1 MDISA
6 YYRAVA
12 SKILPY
18 MMDRPVGV
26 SHKSPGVFTRSLDG
40 AGIEIS
46 SEEELLALVEQGVV
60 AFYVSPADRKGV
72 VWFSLGLR
80 AGGVPFEAV
89 RLTALKL
96 ILVLRDV
103 EIDGMMVFDGN
114 CGIDLLWTY
123 GVINPDDLPGDIWG
137 FQRDVAS
144 ALRERLEKR
153 LFDTPERDR
162 IGRWLG
168 WNREVTRFENEG
180 SGDGVTITLR
190 AMNRSGSVRVPFSLN
205 EETLR
210 AAIPLTRNDLYRFD
224 GDKDAE
230 MEKAGRLRRS
240 FEIPLNFPRFVARTL
255 NL

>member
-1 MDISA
+1 MDVA
-6 YYRAVA
+6 DYYRAVA

-26 SHKSPGVFTRSLDG
+26 GHKSPGVFTRSLDG

-46 SEEELLALVEQGVV
+46 SEEELHARVEQGAV

-80 AGGVPFEAV
+80 ASGVPFEAV

-96 ILVLRDV
+96 ILVLKDV
-103 EIDGMMVFDGN
+103 EIDGMMVFDGHG
-114 CGIDLLWTY
+114 GIDLLWTW
-123 GVINPDDLPGDIWG
+123 GVIDPDDLPGDIWG
-137 FQRDVAS
+137 FQMEIAS
-144 ALRERLEKR
+144 ALQERLEKR

-168 WNREVTRFENEG
+168 WDREVTRFDNEG

-190 AMNRSGSVRVPFSLN
+190 AMSHGGLIRVPYSLN

-224 GDKDAE
+224 RDKDAE
-230 MEKAGRLRRS
+230 MEKAGRLRRR
-240 FEIPLNFPRFVARTL
+240 FELPLNFPRFVARAL

>member
-153 LFDTPERDR
+153 LLDTPERDR

-168 WNREVTRFENEG
+168 WNREVTRFEDEG